1 MSNPVRPAELMTERT
16 VHLLVSPDAGRGKAA
31 NALTAIRATLA
42 SEGVDVVDISGTTAA
57 DSLEAACQIVDQGA
71 ERIVTVGGDGLI
83 HLALQAVAETQ
94 TVLGVIPVG
103 TGNDFARALGLPTDP
118 AEAVHSALGSALP
131 TDALQ
136 IGEHWV
142 ASVATAGFSGD
153 VNERANGM
161 RLPRGH
167 SRYTIATLLEL
178 PRLKN
183 RRVRLTIDDVV
194 HEYDAAM
201 LAFANTRDFGGGM
214 QICPDAD
221 PGDGLVDITVV
232 ADIGRFELLRFFRL
246 VFDGRHLAHP
256 KVHSHRGSEVTIEC
270 ENLAFWGDGEPLG
283 AAPLKCRAVSGAIR
297 LARPA
302 F

>member
-1 MSNPVRPAELMTERT
+1 MAKRT
-16 VHLLVSPDAGRGKAA
+16 VHLLVSPDAGRGRAA
-31 NALTAIRATLA
+31 NALAVIRSMLA
-42 SEGVDVVDISGTTAA
+42 DEGVDVVDISGVTAA
-57 DSLEAACQIVDQGA
+57 DSLEAARRVVDEGA
-71 ERIVTVGGDGLI
+71 ERIVTVGGDGLV

-94 TVLGVIPVG
+94 TVLGLIPVG
-103 TGNDFARALGLPTDP
+103 TGNDFARALGLSTDP
-118 AEAVHSALGSALP
+118 ADAVRSALGSAIP

-161 RLPRGH
+161 RRPRGP

-178 PRLKN
+178 PRLQN
-183 RRVRLTIDDVV
+183 RRVRLTVDDVV
-194 HEYDAAM
+194 HEYNAAM

-221 PGDGLVDITVV
+221 PGDGLVDITIV
-232 ADIGRFELLRFFRL
+232 ANIGRFELLRFFRL
-246 VFDGRHLAHP
+246 VFGGRHLAHP
-256 KVHSHRGSEVTIEC
+256 KVHTHRGSEVTIEG
-270 ENLAFWGDGEPLG
+270 ESLAFWGDGEPLG
-283 AAPLKCRAVSGAIR
+283 AAPLRCRAVSGAIQ

-302 F
+302 L